1 MLRFAHLPLIPVAL
15 ACAQSATAPKDFEVV
30 SIKPADPNLRMV
42 QMELAPGGRF
52 KATGVTL
59 RLLLQRCYGV
69 RDFQISGAPSWAGSD
84 RYEIS
89 AKAEDGQRNITPE
102 QISMMLRGVLTD
114 RFKLTFHRE
123 TKEGAVYFLV
133 PGKGGPKLK
142 EAQGGG
148 DDGPQGQ
155 RVLMGRGH
163 IESSGASID
172 NLVNQLS
179 NQLGRPVLD
188 KTGLTGLYD
197 FKLDWT
203 PEAPAGPA
211 IRGVDDAPPAEAS
224 GPTIFTALQ
233 ETLGLKL
240 ESGKGPV
247 EYLVIDKVEKPTE
260 N

>member
-1 MLRFAHLPLIPVAL
+1 MLRFAHLPLIPVAFV
-15 ACAQSATAPKDFEVV
+15 CAQSGTAPKDFEVV
-30 SIKPADPNLRMV
+30 SIKPADPSMRMV
-42 QMELAPGGRF
+42 QMQLAPGGRF
-52 KATGVTL
+52 TASGVTL
-59 RLLLQRCYGV
+59 RLLLQRCYSV

-84 RYEIS
+84 RYEIN

-142 EAQGGG
+142 ES
-148 DDGPQGQ
+148 
-155 RVLMGRGH
+155 
-163 IESSGASID
+163 ESSGEERSQQVRIGRGMIDLKAASIE

-179 NQLGRPVLD
+179 NQLGRPVID

-197 FKLDWT
+197 FKLEWT
-203 PEAPAGPA
+203 PDAPVGPA
-211 IRGVDDAPPAEAS
+211 IRGVDDAPPADAP
-224 GPTIFTALQ
+224 GPTVFTALQ

-240 ESGKGPV
+240 ETGKGPV